1 MPPNSQ
7 DFLSRSC
14 ASGEGFRLRHRRDL
28 GSHRLTVPATLASFS
43 VHAVPTLITL
53 CDGSPLDIKDPDY
66 TAVSTRNIVHGL
78 SGVYRFAGQ
87 SPRRLTVA
95 EHTLM
100 GARQRAHP
108 EVAAAVARAG
118 SLNRLL
124 AALSD
129 SGPATCEALSRA
141 FLIHDAP
148 ECVLHDLTSALKGLP
163 ELVGYKRVERMH
175 MERVA
180 AALNVPYVCLGGQT
194 AAAYAEGY
202 KAAWVNTRDRQ
213 RLYPRA
219 SISELAIPSL
229 AEQEAHLLTAEV
241 WAAVKMIDSALGAIE
256 LEVAWEIG
264 GPSQHCLFDLAIA
277 AVDYAFLVPDH
288 ASIALMAA
296 LPREWRDPRP

>member
-1 MPPNSQ
+1 MPK
-7 DFLSRSC
+7 
-14 ASGEGFRLRHRRDL
+14 
-28 GSHRLTVPATLASFS
+28 
-43 VHAVPTLITL
+43 LITL
-53 CDGSPLDIKDPDY
+53 FDGSAFDLADPDY

-95 EHTLM
+95 EHTLT
-100 GARQRAHP
+100 GARQLAHP

-129 SGPATCEALSRA
+129 NGPATCDALSRA
-141 FLIHDAP
+141 FLIHDMP
-148 ECVLHDLTSALKGLP
+148 ECVLHDLTSALKELP
-163 ELVGYKRVERMH
+163 ELAGYKRIERMH

-180 AALNVPYVCLGGQT
+180 AALKVPYVYLGGQT
-194 AAAYAEGY
+194 AAEYAAGY

-213 RLYPRA
+213 RMYAGVSP
-219 SISELAIPSL
+219 ELAIPSL

-256 LEVAWEIG
+256 LEAAWEIG
-264 GPSQHCLFDLAIA
+264 GPSPRCLFDLAIS
-277 AVDYAFLVPDH
+277 AVDYRFLDPDH
-288 ASIALMAA
+288 AYIALMAA
-296 LPREWRDPRP
+296 LPREWRDR